1 MMSDFIPMAFE
12 SFGRTS
18 FGLKAQT
25 SMTALTVVPEV
36 IVRLVEGPMD
46 IDQEISK

>member
-1 MMSDFIPMAFE
+1 MAFE

-18 FGLKAQT
+18 FDLKAQT
-25 SMTALTVVPEV
+25 SMTALTVALEV
-36 IVRLVEGPMD
+36 IVRVIDGPMG

>member
-1 MMSDFIPMAFE
+1 MVFE

-25 SMTALTVVPEV
+25 SMTAPTVASEV
-36 IVRLVEGPMD
+36 IVRVIDGPMD